1 MHPLCIPATPVAATA
16 VATAKMRRR
25 AVTRPAAAAAVSK
38 RGEIFA
44 DAVLEEANRLR
55 REREDAQA
63 AQETTQAE
71 FLAMREDIRA
81 IREDVKAATRI
92 AASAVVVG
100 LLLRLI

>member
-1 MHPLCIPATPVAATA
+1 MHSVKPCFFPVCAPRP
-16 VATAKMRRR
+16 K
-25 AVTRPAAAAAVSK
+25 VTRPAAAVTAASLPK
-38 RGEIFA
+38 RGGIFA

-63 AQETTQAE
+63 AQETTRAE

-100 LLLRLI
+100 LFLRLI